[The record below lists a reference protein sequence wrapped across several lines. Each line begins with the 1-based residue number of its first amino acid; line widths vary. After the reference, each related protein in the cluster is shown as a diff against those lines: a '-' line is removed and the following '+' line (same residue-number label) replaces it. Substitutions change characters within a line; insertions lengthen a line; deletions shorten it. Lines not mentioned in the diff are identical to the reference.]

1 MTKSDLFKEILPKL
15 VDYLRSQNTVTEA
28 EKDGLQANL
37 DLDSYD
43 EVCDTL
49 IAHKNI
55 GAFEKLIQ
63 YIKDSLTDL
72 DEVNTLLPIRH
83 VETEEKN
90 RGRLA
95 DLAFKNNDLTL
106 MTVKAISSL
115 LAYTGHDNNYKKI
128 RYGVIELVLLKYKDD
143 PNGMQYFWECCSGQH
158 ENDYILLSN
167 QPNDDTSNWRLYSYA
182 YLCYVNE
189 NRFDRPVCLNFTAST
204 HFAPSI
210 IYNATNRYEQYFD
223 AYGVMSESK
232 YAEDVLSRYLRMYQL
247 LEYFGYRR
255 ALADMTKGNIK
266 ENGFVRNVISK
277 ASKGSAYEFDELKKG
292 LQDVL
297 PDLSYIITAAEI
309 TADMRDFIKDRL
321 MIKNQNHDN
330 AKLWEVV
337 YKLRN
342 CIVHNKES
350 ELHFTYANTSV
361 YTHGIA
367 LMKLLIEKIEPAII
381 GVINNP
387 GETKL
392 EFDKQVVEVY

>member
-15 VDYLRSQNTVTEA
+15 VDSLRNQNTISEA
-28 EKDGLQANL
+28 EKNALQANL
-37 DLDSYD
+37 DLDSCD

-49 IAHKNI
+49 IGHANI
-55 GAFEKLIQ
+55 GTFKKIVQ
-63 YIKDSLTDL
+63 YIKDSLTDF
-72 DEVNTLLPIRH
+72 DEVDTLLPIRH

-95 DLAFKNNDLTL
+95 DLAFKNNNIALI
-106 MTVKAISSL
+106 TVKAISSL
-115 LAYTGHDNNYKKI
+115 MVYTGHDDTYKNK
-128 RYGVIELVLLKYKDD
+128 RYSVIELVLLKYKDD
-143 PNGMQYFWECCSGQH
+143 PSEMDYFWECCRGQH

-167 QPNDDTSNWRLYSYA
+167 QPNNDIDNWRLYSYA

-189 NRFDRPVCLNFTAST
+189 NRFERPATLNFNSST
-204 HFAPSI
+204 SFAPNI
-210 IYNATNRYEQYFD
+210 VYNPANKYEQYFD
-223 AYGVMSESK
+223 AYAVMIESK

-277 ASKGSAYEFDELKKG
+277 ASKGSAYELDELKKG

-297 PDLSYIITAAEI
+297 PDLSQIITAAEI

-321 MIKNQNHDN
+321 MIKNTNHDN

-367 LMKLLIEKIEPAII
+367 LMKLLIGKLEPTII
-381 GVINNP
+381 DVINDP